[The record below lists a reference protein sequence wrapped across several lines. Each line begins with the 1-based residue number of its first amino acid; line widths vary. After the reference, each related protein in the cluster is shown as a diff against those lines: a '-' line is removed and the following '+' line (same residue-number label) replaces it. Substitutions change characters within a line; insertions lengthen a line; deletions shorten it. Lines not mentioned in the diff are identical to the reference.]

1 MCQDMLI
8 PGYIHG
14 LIVLTK
20 TGQKQR
26 KYPSQEKTGKYI
38 LRTTGCF
45 VAANQNKADLLT
57 LRIKASAVGGAL
69 KVNKVTKL
77 RRICCTPHPD
87 LTHAVFPSLA
97 SLQPHWS
104 SAPQMCQVPSQL
116 GLGTALLLLG
126 TPFPLRFTCN

>member
-14 LIVLTK
+14 LVVLIK

-38 LRTTGCF
+38 LGTTGCF

-69 KVNKVTKL
+69 KVQQSDKATQDL
-77 RRICCTPHPD
+77 PHSP
-87 LTHAVFPSLA
+87 P
-97 SLQPHWS
+97 
-104 SAPQMCQVPSQL
+104 
-116 GLGTALLLLG
+116 
-126 TPFPLRFTCN
+126 